1 MNQSQYIEN
10 EFLNPKELKDV
21 TKGLLF
27 IGKQFS
33 EFSWP
38 NLEPILKERLAVI
51 KKAELNLAQYNRLT
65 YLSVVLFF
73 SYVDGVAMSTKKLLL
88 KSNKRNILR
97 QISNKQRTILEKKER
112 FIGFEDLM
120 KVQFSI
126 LPHMVGLN
134 SEYGQIKQHSLPS
147 LFKLREI
154 RNRIV
159 HPLNLPDMMSVDLTF
174 LEGKD
179 INIAMQE
186 FMIML
191 AKTLANCVK
200 QLVPPENIGKVNL
213 DSWFRK
219 RQFDLG

>member
-1 MNQSQYIEN
+1 MNQSKQIDN

-33 EFSWP
+33 EYSWP
-38 NLEPILKERLAVI
+38 NLEPILIERLGII
-51 KKAELNLAQYNRLT
+51 KNIDNNLAQYTRLT

-88 KSNKRNILR
+88 NSNKRGILR
-97 QISNKQRTILEKKER
+97 KISNKQRITLEKKDR
-112 FIGFEDLM
+112 LIGFEDLM

-126 LPHMVGLN
+126 LPQMVGLQ
-134 SEYGQIKQHSLPS
+134 SEYGHLKQHSLPN
-147 LFKLREI
+147 LFKLRDI

-159 HPLNLPDMMSVDLTF
+159 HPLSLPDMMSVDLTF

-186 FMIML
+186 FMNQL
-191 AKTLANCVK
+191 AKTLADCVK
-200 QLVPPENIGKVNL
+200 QLVPPENIDKVDL

-219 RQFDLG
+219 RQFDLE